1 MSIPSCNPGTTMRS
15 EFAAALIFG
24 LIALATSACVFALST
39 DRSQPMDVKA
49 NYLKTDENRTTNPD
63 VSVTYLKGDVQITQG
78 SIKAHSDEATI
89 YQDNNDKSG
98 ATATA
103 ATGEKNS
110 RIKRVLLIGKQAH
123 LEQLHDDDCGLMSA
137 DADRI
142 DFHVATDIADMT
154 GHVTVVQKGK
164 GEFHGEHMIYNTST
178 GEMQSGDNA
187 PSSRVSMRFEPK
199 NQSPAASSG
208 GNCGYPA
215 GAAAA
220 VKKAKNTPAAKADD
234 NPADG
239 KH

>member
-1 MSIPSCNPGTTMRS
+1 MSIPSCNPGITMRS
-15 EFAAALIFG
+15 DLPAIMFG
-24 LIALATSACVFALST
+24 LIALASSMCAFALST

-63 VSVTYLKGDVQITQG
+63 VSVTYLKGNVQITQG

-89 YQDNNDKSG
+89 YQDNSGKSG
-98 ATATA
+98 ATANTSA
-103 ATGEKNS
+103 PSEKNS
-110 RIKRVLLIGKQAH
+110 RIQRVLLIGKQAH

-142 DFHVATDIADMT
+142 DYHVATDIADMT

-164 GEFHGEHMIYNTST
+164 GEFHGEHMVYNTST

-199 NQSPAASSG
+199 NQTPAAPSS

-215 GAAAA
+215 GTAAA
-220 VKKAKNTPAAKADD
+220 VKKAKNVPAANADD
-234 NPADG
+234 NRADG